1 MIKDLQKKKRKLITR
16 VDVGRGWIQ
25 KLVQFFVYP
34 QRGAYLLPLWF
45 LPSLWI
51 FQRLFMHRPFAA
63 AFEIDYTTIFTT
75 YNFDITRFHIYQ
87 ICGLPWRRKLCQNRK
102 LSKEIY
108 ICMYKKKK
116 GKGKKTRVWTEFVKK
131 YWKHVLNF

>member
-1 MIKDLQKKKRKLITR
+1 MSNYTNWVNFYEFLNIPINFIVLLWSKIYKEK
-16 VDVGRGWIQ
+16 VDNEMSNEDGYKNWYNFSSIHS
-25 KLVQFFVYP
+25 
-34 QRGAYLLPLWF
+34 AYLLPLRF

-87 ICGLPWRRKLCQNRK
+87 ICGLPWRRELCQNPK

-108 ICMYKKKK
+108 I
-116 GKGKKTRVWTEFVKK
+116 
-131 YWKHVLNF
+131 HV